1 MADLVLHP
9 ASYWQPLDDHE
20 VGCTLCPHNC
30 RIKPGSRGI
39 CQVRRNLDGRLIA
52 ESYGQITSLAL
63 DPIEKKPL
71 YRFHPGSMILSAGS
85 YGCNFRCGFCQNW
98 SISQEKAP
106 SRLILPEKLVS
117 LARQAADQA
126 DGRAACRGNIGLAF
140 TYNEPLVGFEYVLD
154 TARLA
159 HQDGL
164 VNVLVTNGSINPEP
178 MGELLPWIDA
188 MNIDLKA
195 WQPSF
200 YGKVCHGSLQPVLDT
215 IAQCAPRC
223 HVEVTTLLI
232 PGLNDQDDDIISM
245 ARWLAS
251 IRTDIPLHLTRHH
264 PDYQMN
270 DQQPISRMRLLHL
283 VELARQSLLFVYPGN
298 LPS

>member
-1 MADLVLHP
+1 M
-9 ASYWQPLDDHE
+9 
-20 VGCTLCPHNC
+20 
-30 RIKPGSRGI
+30 
-39 CQVRRNLDGRLIA
+39 A

-98 SISQEKAP
+98 SISQGKAP
-106 SRLILPEKLVS
+106 SRLIQPDTLVS
-117 LARQAADQA
+117 LARQAVDQ
-126 DGRAACRGNIGLAF
+126 GNIGLAF
-140 TYNEPLVGFEYVLD
+140 TYNEPLVGFEYVFD
-154 TARLA
+154 TARLTRQ
-159 HQDGL
+159 HGL
-164 VNVLVTNGSINPEP
+164 VTVLVTNGSINPEP
-178 MGELLPWIDA
+178 MEDLLPWIDA
-188 MNIDLKA
+188 MNIDLKS

-232 PGLNDQDDDIISM
+232 PGLNDQEEDVINM

-264 PDYQMN
+264 PDYHMN
-270 DQQPISRMRLLHL
+270 DQQPISRMRLMHL
-283 VELARQSLLFVYPGN
+283 VELARQSLLYVYPGN